1 MSFAATGAVRPAADQ
16 LNSYV
21 GDLGLDDGSP
31 QNVFVLD
38 IAELTPLNA
47 RNLDAGGITLSP
59 GASYTR
65 PDGKGTIS
73 FDGVKRYIAVDIRH
87 NPGQLY
93 ALIFA
98 LLAVAGLVTS
108 LYVNRAASGSAPA
121 PTRRPHHRVR
131 APGPRRGPP
140 AAGEAAALRT
150 LLAAPGI
157 GDGGS
162 QSAPSG
168 GADNDRAD
176 TTLGAGAGAGQV
188 SPDHSAADF
197 IQSTAGSSESRE
209 GTVMLPINETMGQY
223 SELFMLLAAGTYTVA
238 FIAFAWDL
246 AKSSKTLRAV
256 DLLAAELSGP
266 GRSRSGGCRRRVLLR
281 GVDRADADVAGPV
294 GRAERRRRPTP
305 GLPRQ
310 RCRHRQDGRRCH
322 ALPAER
328 RAPARIAV
336 ALTVL
341 GAAIHAV
348 GVVTRAIGAGRVPWG
363 NMYEFLTTG
372 AFVAVAVFL
381 LVLIRARTCAS
392 SAPSWWAWPSSC
404 SWLPPSAY
412 WTPVGHLVPALQSYW
427 LIIHVSIAV
436 LSSALFTLT
445 FAMCA
450 LQLVQTHRQKT
461 IAAGGADKLG
471 FMRLVPSALRLE
483 NLSYRI
489 NAIAFVG
496 WTFTVMFGAIWA
508 EKAWG
513 RFWGW
518 DTKEVWTFVIWVVY
532 AGYLHARAT
541 RGWTGTRAAWL
552 SIVGYLCVVFN
563 FTIVNQFF
571 NGLHSYS
578 GL

>member
-1 MSFAATGAVRPAADQ
+1 MF
-16 LNSYV
+16 
-21 GDLGLDDGSP
+21 
-31 QNVFVLD
+31 
-38 IAELTPLNA
+38 
-47 RNLDAGGITLSP
+47 
-59 GASYTR
+59 
-65 PDGKGTIS
+65 
-73 FDGVKRYIAVDIRH
+73 
-87 NPGQLY
+87 
-93 ALIFA
+93 
-98 LLAVAGLVTS
+98 
-108 LYVNRAASGSAPA
+108 
-121 PTRRPHHRVR
+121 
-131 APGPRRGPP
+131 
-140 AAGEAAALRT
+140 
-150 LLAAPGI
+150 
-157 GDGGS
+157 
-162 QSAPSG
+162 
-168 GADNDRAD
+168 
-176 TTLGAGAGAGQV
+176 
-188 SPDHSAADF
+188 
-197 IQSTAGSSESRE
+197 
-209 GTVMLPINETMGQY
+209 PINETMGQY

-246 AKSSKTLRAV
+246 AKSSKMLRAV
-256 DLLAAELSGP
+256 DLKAAELSGQATEP
-266 GRSRSGGCRRRVLLR
+266 VRTPVGVGASAS
-281 GVDRADADVAGPV
+281 GVDRADAHLSGPA
-294 GRAERRRRPTP
+294 GRAERPTSAVS
-305 GLPRQ
+305 GGASAGAGQ
-310 RCRHRQDGRRCH
+310 TADGSMRYGGQ
-322 ALPAER
+322 R
-328 RAPARIAV
+328 RAPARVAV

-341 GAAIHAV
+341 GAAIHAA
-348 GVVTRAIGAGRVPWG
+348 GVITRALGAGRVPWG

-381 LVLIRARTCAS
+381 LVLIRRDLRFLGTFVIGLAIIMLVAAS
-392 SAPSWWAWPSSC
+392 IAF
-404 SWLPPSAY
+404 

-436 LSSALFTLT
+436 MSSALFTLT
-445 FAMCA
+445 FAMSA
-450 LQLVQTHRQKT
+450 LQLVQSHRQKT

-471 FMRLVPSALRLE
+471 FMRLVPNALSLE

-496 WTFTVMFGAIWA
+496 WTFTLMFGAIWA